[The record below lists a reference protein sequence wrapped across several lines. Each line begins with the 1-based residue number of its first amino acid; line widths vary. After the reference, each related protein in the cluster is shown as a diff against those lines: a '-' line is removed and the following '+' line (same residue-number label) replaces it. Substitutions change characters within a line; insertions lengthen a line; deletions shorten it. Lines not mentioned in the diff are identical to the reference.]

1 MNELTIIIDGPPIAL
16 ERSRSTRKGFHYDPQ
31 AKVKQSI
38 VESVKG
44 QLEGFEKNSEPVGMQ
59 MTFLFKMPKAW
70 SKKKR
75 EKNINSYHT
84 GPKDIDNICKFFLDT
99 FNGVLYEDDKQVC
112 LLQAAKAWAETD
124 KTIIKFSRMT
134 KIEA

>member
-31 AKVKQSI
+31 AKVKQSV

-44 QLEGFEKNSEPVGMQ
+44 QIEGFVKDSEPVSMQ

-84 GPKDIDNICKFFLDT
+84 GPKDIDNLCKFVLDT
-99 FNGVLYEDDKQVC
+99 FNGILYEDDKQVC
-112 LLQAAKAWAETD
+112 LLQAAKAWAEKDYTV
-124 KTIIKFSRMT
+124 IKFSRMT
-134 KIEA
+134 KIES